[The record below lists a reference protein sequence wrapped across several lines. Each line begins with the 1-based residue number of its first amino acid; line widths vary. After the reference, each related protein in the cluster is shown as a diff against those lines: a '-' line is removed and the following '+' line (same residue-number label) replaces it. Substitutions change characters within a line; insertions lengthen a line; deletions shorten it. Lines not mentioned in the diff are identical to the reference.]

1 MDNLVS
7 KLYKTE
13 KKIFTTKDLAL
24 IWQENDNKKL
34 YSKISYYTKKGD
46 LIKLSR
52 GIFTKDKDY
61 NSKELATSI
70 YSPSYISFETA
81 LVDAGM
87 IFQYYETIFIATKW
101 TKKINID
108 DKSFCYRK
116 IKDSVL
122 YNSEGIVQKD
132 NYNIASP
139 ERAFLDMIYLFPN
152 YYFDNLRPIDW
163 EKCSK
168 LVKIYNNKQLIE
180 RFLKYKENAK

>member
-7 KLYKTE
+7 KLYKTQ

-24 IWQENDNKKL
+24 IWQENDSKRL
-34 YSKISYYTKKGD
+34 YSKISYYTKRGD
-46 LIKLSR
+46 LLKLSR

-61 NSKELATSI
+61 DLKELATSI

>member
-34 YSKISYYTKKGD
+34 YSKISYYTRKGD

-52 GIFTKDKDY
+52 GIFTKNKDY

-87 IFQYYETIFIATKW
+87 VFQYYETIFIATKW

-163 EKCSK
+163 EKCSE
-168 LVKIYNNKQLIE
+168 LVKIYNNKKLEE
-180 RFLKYKENAK
+180 RFLEYKENVK